1 VPKRHVFSRIGSAE
15 IAPTQCRRGD
25 TDFYIYYKPRKE
37 WRKIDN
43 RLITKDQL
51 AKIITQ
57 ELEAINS
64 GAQIMV
70 AQPIE
75 MRFNEMLE

>member
-1 VPKRHVFSRIGSAE
+1 M
-15 IAPTQCRRGD
+15 QN
-25 TDFYIYYKPRKE
+25 PR
-37 WRKIDN
+37 RKIDN

-64 GAQIMV
+64 GGRGRTESRRTSRFRV
-70 AQPIE
+70 ALVGVDQ
-75 MRFNEMLE
+75 